1 MPDKGA
7 PAVVSATV
15 NVNSTPGAPNGNANL
30 APPQPGQTVL
40 IRADPRREYV
50 SGGLGGA
57 GQWFNNFTK
66 TLSWAIDDISQ
77 DFGDDVYERMLF
89 DPQVASVINVFKAS
103 ILEDGID
110 LSSGVGDA
118 DADGYDLAATI
129 ADAATEML
137 AALNPD
143 LDTVLWNL
151 MDAIALGNRVAE
163 QVYRT
168 DELAG
173 KRGLVLEALRVKP
186 RHMTA
191 FVVDSFLRVLGLVGF
206 IPGVGAPLMQGYLL
220 DIKQTPNLLPREK
233 FCVLSFRP
241 RDNDPRG
248 VSVLRACWTPWS
260 LKQQVLREH
269 VKYLTQFAS
278 PSLIGTTPENAQPAV
293 ETDALGNPLTD
304 PATGLA
310 RVAQSPEQLMN
321 AQLVNFKNG
330 TALSFPSGSKVD
342 VLNNVPGGGGDFLA
356 ALDRYDRD
364 IVKAVLSQTL
374 ATEEGEH
381 QARAASSVHQDVLD
395 TIVRQAKRAVVRAFS
410 WDVLRPWVAYNW
422 GKEAART
429 LTPVPTLGHAEAPDL
444 PTLWT
449 AMATLK
455 GSGYLAPSQYQATDE
470 MLNLPVRTAEELPT
484 PAAPPATTQPPP
496 LGVQGPPPDGADD
509 GEGNDGDDGR

>member
-1 MPDKGA
+1 VATA
-7 PAVVSATV
+7 PTAISEEVVSGD
-15 NVNSTPGAPNGNANL
+15 TPGAPNGPASVG
-30 APPQPGQTVL
+30 PRQPGQAAIL
-40 IRADPRREYV
+40 RADPRTEYV
-50 SGGLGGA
+50 SGGVGGS
-57 GQWFNNFTK
+57 GQYYANLVR
-66 TLSWAIDDISQ
+66 TLPWAIDDVTT
-77 DFGDDVYERMLF
+77 DFGDDLYQRMLY
-89 DPQVASVINVFKAS
+89 DPQVASVVNVFKAS

-110 LSSGVGDA
+110 LSSVVADV

-129 ADAATEML
+129 CDAATEML
-137 AALNPD
+137 AALDPD

-168 DELAG
+168 DGIAG
-173 KRGLVLEALRVKP
+173 KQGLALESLRVKP

-206 IPGVGAPLMQGYLL
+206 IPGVGAPLMQGYLI
-220 DIKQTPNLLPREK
+220 DPQQTPNLLPRQK

-241 RDNDPRG
+241 KDNDPRG
-248 VSVLRACWTPWS
+248 ISVLRPAYTPWN

-278 PSLIGTTPENAQPAV
+278 PSLIGYTPENAQPAV
-293 ETDALGNPLTD
+293 ELDPMGNPLID
-304 PATGLA
+304 PVTGLA
-310 RVAQSPEQLMN
+310 KVAQSPEQLMN
-321 AQLVNFKNG
+321 TQLVSFKNG

-342 VLNNVPGGGGDFLA
+342 VLNNVPGGGTDFLA
-356 ALDRYDRD
+356 ALERYDRD

-381 QARAASSVHQDVLD
+381 QARAAASVHEDVLD
-395 TIVRQAKRAVVRAFS
+395 TIIRQAKRAVVRAFA

-422 GKEAART
+422 GKDAARR

-449 AMATLK
+449 AVAALK
-455 GSGYLAPSQYQATDE
+455 KSGYLAPSQYQALDE
-470 MLNLPVRTAEELPT
+470 TINLPARTAEELPAIEPKT
-484 PAAPPATTQPPP
+484 SAPETPP
-496 LGVQGPPPDGADD
+496 LLPAEDDANQDD
-509 GEGNDGDDGR
+509 GKPEEQS